1 MAAGQLSVQGIES
14 SALTTTQSAITSSIS
29 TLQSNTSGKRSL
41 SALACKQMEALVM
54 IPILKEERLKPFHP
68 LVESIPQLV
77 ENKEIACLRDIEKT
91 LLWLAPVSDLPL
103 GSFVFFKYGV

>member
-1 MAAGQLSVQGIES
+1 
-14 SALTTTQSAITSSIS
+14 
-29 TLQSNTSGKRSL
+29 
-41 SALACKQMEALVM
+41 M

-103 GSFVFFKYGV
+103 GSFIFFFFSNMAFRGIAYIFLFSLS